1 MQGLKPNDLIFTSL
15 LAGCSNVGFLGKGC
29 SYFKSMMDVYGI
41 FPSIE
46 QYSCMVDLF
55 GRHGCLYEAEGIL
68 HTMPMPPDFVLW
80 TSLLNSSERHGDLGL
95 GSVCFDELI
104 KSMPLFDGSGYVFM
118 ANLYA
123 DTQVFQVE
131 KLELEYHFSQQAQE
145 RTTKMKYMK
154 S

>member
-1 MQGLKPNDLIFTSL
+1 
-15 LAGCSNVGFLGKGC
+15 
-29 SYFKSMMDVYGI
+29 MMEDYGI
-41 FPSIE
+41 FPCIE

-68 HTMPMPPDFVLW
+68 HTMPVTPDFVLW
-80 TSLLNSSERHGDLGL
+80 TSLLNSSERHGDVGL

-123 DTQVFQVE
+123 DAQVFQGE
-131 KLELEYHFSQQAQE
+131 S
-145 RTTKMKYMK
+145 TKADIDNVREHGKFAAR
-154 S
+154 SLPCDTFQ

>member
-1 MQGLKPNDLIFTSL
+1 
-15 LAGCSNVGFLGKGC
+15 
-29 SYFKSMMDVYGI
+29 
-41 FPSIE
+41 
-46 QYSCMVDLF
+46 
-55 GRHGCLYEAEGIL
+55 
-68 HTMPMPPDFVLW
+68 
-80 TSLLNSSERHGDLGL
+80 
-95 GSVCFDELI
+95 
-104 KSMPLFDGSGYVFM
+104 MPLFDGSGYLFM